1 MKKLNYTE
9 LEFVSTSGIKVGI
22 LPVSSSKNKFGDYY
36 RSHKIQVDYDIR
48 KSEVFIFEYTG
59 EWTNDNTYVPKSLEQ
74 FVRFVDRSIYH
85 QRKLDPTRLGLVVHD
100 RLVKNL
106 VIDMKVS

>member
-1 MKKLNYTE
+1 MYKSNNNIGFISFLK
-9 LEFVSTSGIKVGI
+9 S
-22 LPVSSSKNKFGDYY
+22 
-36 RSHKIQVDYDIR
+36 DIR
-48 KSEVFIFEYTG
+48 ESEVFIFEYTG

>member
-1 MKKLNYTE
+1 LY
-9 LEFVSTSGIKVGI
+9 
-22 LPVSSSKNKFGDYY
+22 KFHNNIGFI
-36 RSHKIQVDYDIR
+36 SFLKSDIR
-48 KSEVFIFEYTG
+48 ESEVFIFEYTG

-106 VIDMKVS
+106 VIDMKVSLISTSNYTKTQS